1 MDVNL
6 GIQIPAFTGPRG
18 RSFGPFDFNTGDTEL
33 AQGDTAFAPLVLGWD
48 AGNLHWNFALFGFA
62 PTGEYERK
70 QLANTSLNHW
80 AVMPRLAATW
90 FDPKTGWQAS
100 GAAIFSVSWDNP
112 ATDYET
118 GDILNLDGAITKILA
133 HLGWA
138 SWAMP

>member
-33 AQGDTAFAPLVLGWD
+33 ALGWD